1 MLADEGLTMH
11 ELSLCKF
18 PVLFVHCSCV
28 CSNSTMSSENESQI
42 LVQEDILLT
51 EQLQLYDVTIIGG
64 GPAGMYAAFYSG
76 MRDLKTKLIDANEKL
91 GGRML
96 IYPEKM
102 IWDVGGVTPVL
113 CEKLITQLEQ
123 QAQTFEPTIFLGQQ
137 IRDLEKQDDGTY
149 LLETVTGEKH
159 WTRTVIL
166 AIGRG
171 ILKMAKLELEG
182 AERYE
187 VSNLHYTVQE
197 LEPFRGKRV
206 LISGGGN
213 SAVDW
218 ANELEPIAEHVTV
231 VHRRD
236 QFGGHEKNIAK
247 MNDSSVDVRTPYE
260 VSQLYSSNGEMIDRV
275 TLTHLETG
283 VSEQLAVDAVIV
295 NHGLKS
301 DFSGIKDWGLSM
313 DDWNVYVN
321 AKLESNLPGV
331 FAAGDFAYY
340 DSKLNLIAGAFTD
353 AALAVNS
360 AKLYMDPE
368 APRMAYVSSHNERF
382 KEKNKALGVVEE

>member
-1 MLADEGLTMH
+1 M
-11 ELSLCKF
+11 
-18 PVLFVHCSCV
+18 
-28 CSNSTMSSENESQI
+28 
-42 LVQEDILLT
+42 T
-51 EQLQLYDVTIIGG
+51 EQLELYDVTIIGG
-64 GPAGMYAAFYSG
+64 GPAGMYTAFYSG
-76 MRDLKTKLIDANEKL
+76 MRDLKTKLIEAKEEL

-102 IWDVGGVTPVL
+102 IWDVGGVPPIL
-113 CEKLITQLEQ
+113 CEKLIAQLEQ
-123 QAQTFEPTIFLGQQ
+123 QAKTFDPTLVFGQQ
-137 IRDLEKQDDGTY
+137 IMGLAKQPDGTY
-149 LLETVTGEKH
+149 ILEAASGEKH
-159 WTRTVIL
+159 WTRTVVL

-218 ANELEPIAEHVTV
+218 ANELEPIASQVTV
-231 VHRRD
+231 AHRRH
-236 QFGGHEKNIAK
+236 QFGGHEKNIVRMK
-247 MNDSSVDVRTPYE
+247 NSSVDVLTPYE
-260 VSQLYSSNGEMIDRV
+260 LSQLYSSNGETIERV
-275 TLTHLETG
+275 TLRHIETG
-283 VSEQLAVDAVIV
+283 DAHQLEVDEVIV

-301 DFSGIKDWGLSM
+301 DFSGIKDWGLNM

-321 AKLESNLPGV
+321 SKLETNLPGIYG
-331 FAAGDFAYY
+331 AGDFAYY
-340 DSKLNLIAGAFTD
+340 DSKVNLIAGAFTD
-353 AALAVNS
+353 AALALNS

-368 APRMAYVSSHNERF
+368 APRMAYVSSHNDRF
-382 KEKNKALGVVEE
+382 KEKNKALGISED

>member
-1 MLADEGLTMH
+1 M
-11 ELSLCKF
+11 
-18 PVLFVHCSCV
+18 
-28 CSNSTMSSENESQI
+28 
-42 LVQEDILLT
+42 T